1 MAERISPEAHAAY
14 QRIHATDEFAQLKR
28 TYLRFVVPLTIAFMA
43 WYLLYVLM
51 SNYAGDFMDTKVV
64 GNINVA
70 LIFGLLQFVST
81 FAIAICPQRWDGAE
95 RWGDTHFAR
104 ALADELRRRGHRA
117 RIEVVADW
125 DDPAREP
132 ADVTIHLR
140 GLFAYVPRGDELNVL
155 WNISHPDLVTVPEQ
169 DAFDLVLTP
178 SARHAETLSA
188 RSPTPA

>member
-51 SNYAGDFMDTKVV
+51 SIYAGDFMDTEVV

-81 FAIAICPQRWDGAE
+81 FAIAIWYAR
-95 RWGDTHFAR
+95 FA
-104 ALADELRRRGHRA
+104 AKNMDPIADKL
-117 RIEVVADW
+117 
-125 DDPAREP
+125 
-132 ADVTIHLR
+132 
-140 GLFAYVPRGDELNVL
+140 GDEYEKE
-155 WNISHPDLVTVPEQ
+155 IS
-169 DAFDLVLTP
+169 
-178 SARHAETLSA
+178 R
-188 RSPTPA
+188 